1 MRLAAAQQASRRSAT
16 IIRKSGVGGKMVRP
30 TRGPP
35 YPFPIAVAGGPSFR
49 NRVVKKQ
56 AEPPGGVEAP
66 RNDEQLKKGM
76 DSYNGNIL
84 APENAVSAEKRAFGN
99 TA

>member
-1 MRLAAAQQASRRSAT
+1 
-16 IIRKSGVGGKMVRP
+16 MVRP
-30 TRGPP
+30 TRRPP

-49 NRVVKKQ
+49 NRVIKKQ
-56 AEPPGGVEAP
+56 AGPPGRVEAP
-66 RNDEQLKKGM
+66 RNDVQPKKGM

-84 APENAVSAEKRAFGN
+84 APENAVSAEKWAFGN